1 MMTKKALIPVLAL
14 VAASIAVPAAA
25 QNYGQNHGPNYGHGG
40 RPPAYQQQDRNWQA
54 ISQRKFNLDRRI
66 DQGERNRSLSRREAS
81 RLRSE
86 LNSLVRLERDYMRG
100 GLSVRERRDLD
111 QRYDRLSRQV
121 RMERNDRDNRRH

>member
-1 MMTKKALIPVLAL
+1 MTKKALIPVLAL
-14 VAASIAVPAAA
+14 VAASVAVPAAA
-25 QNYGQNHGPNYGHGG
+25 QNYGPNYGHGN
-40 RPPAYQQQDRNWQA
+40 RAPTYQQQDRNWQA
-54 ISQRKFNLDRRI
+54 VSQRKFNLDRRI

>member
-1 MMTKKALIPVLAL
+1 MTKKALIPVLAL

-25 QNYGQNHGPNYGHGG
+25 QNYGQSYGHRPTPS
-40 RPPAYQQQDRNWQA
+40 RPPVYQSQAPSWQA
-54 ISQRKFNLDRRI
+54 ISQRKFNLERRI
-66 DQGERNRSLSRREAS
+66 DQGERNRSLSRREAN

-100 GLSVRERRDLD
+100 GLTARERRDLD

-121 RMERNDRDNRRH
+121 RMERNDRDNRRR

>member
-1 MMTKKALIPVLAL
+1 MMKKALIPVLAL
-14 VAASIAVPAAA
+14 VAASVAVPAAA
-25 QNYGQNHGPNYGHGG
+25 QNYGHGQNHG
-40 RPPAYQQQDRNWQA
+40 RAPAYQQHDRNWQA

-66 DQGERNRSLSRREAS
+66 DQGERNRSLSRREAT

>member
-25 QNYGQNHGPNYGHGG
+25 QTYGHGN
-40 RPPAYQQQDRNWQA
+40 RAPAYQQHDRNWQA

>member
-25 QNYGQNHGPNYGHGG
+25 QNYGHRPTPS
-40 RPPAYQQQDRNWQA
+40 RPPAYQQQAPSWQA
-54 ISQRKFNLDRRI
+54 ISQRKFQLERRI

-100 GLSVRERRDLD
+100 GLSARERRDLD

-121 RMERNDRDNRRH
+121 RAERNDRDNRRH